1 MVLVVLVAT
10 VALKVAREVPE
21 VLVRFQATHPQQVV
35 LVDPALARVAH
46 RVAAAILAIT
56 YLTKQ
61 LEAVVVRVGL
71 HFLLVVLVLVLVL
84 M

>member
-21 VLVRFQATHPQQVV
+21 VLVRFQATQPQQVV
-35 LVDPALARVAH
+35 LVDPALVRAVLRAPT
-46 RVAAAILAIT
+46 AALAIT
-56 YLTKQ
+56 PSTKQ